1 MTQQE
6 LIDLVNDLRLQVGA
20 LKQRVEDLA
29 KQTEL
34 RQDEICNKKATS
46 ND

>member
-1 MTQQE
+1 MTEQE
-6 LIDLVNDLRLQVGA
+6 LMDLVNDLRMQVSA

-29 KQTEL
+29 KQNEL
-34 RQDEICNKKATS
+34 RQDDKKANS

>member
-1 MTQQE
+1 MTEQE
-6 LIDLVNDLRLQVGA
+6 LMDLVNDLRFQVSA

-34 RQDEICNKKATS
+34 RQDDQKANS

>member
-1 MTQQE
+1 MTEQE
-6 LIDLVNDLRLQVGA
+6 LMDLVNDLRSQVSE

-34 RQDEICNKKATS
+34 RQDDKKANS

>member
-1 MTQQE
+1 MTEQE
-6 LIDLVNDLRLQVGA
+6 LMDLVNDLRSQVGE
-20 LKQRVEDLA
+20 LKQRVEDLE

-34 RQDEICNKKATS
+34 RQDDQKANS

>member
-1 MTQQE
+1 MTEQE
-6 LIDLVNDLRLQVGA
+6 LMDLVNDLRSQVGE
-20 LKQRVEDLA
+20 LKQRVEDLE

-34 RQDEICNKKATS
+34 RQDDKKANS

>member
-1 MTQQE
+1 MTEQE
-6 LIDLVNDLRLQVGA
+6 LMDLVNDLRLQVGE
-20 LKQRVEDLA
+20 LKQRVEDLE

-34 RQDEICNKKATS
+34 RQDDKKANS

>member
-1 MTQQE
+1 MTEQE
-6 LIDLVNDLRLQVGA
+6 LMDLVNNLRLQVGE
-20 LKQRVEDLA
+20 LKQRVEDLE

-34 RQDEICNKKATS
+34 RQDDKKANS

>member
-1 MTQQE
+1 MTEQE
-6 LIDLVNDLRLQVGA
+6 LMDLVNDLRLQVGA
-20 LKQRVEDLA
+20 LKERVEDLA

-34 RQDEICNKKATS
+34 RQDEIRNKKATS

>member
-1 MTQQE
+1 MTEQE
-6 LIDLVNDLRLQVGA
+6 LTELVNDLRFQVSE

-34 RQDEICNKKATS
+34 RQDGQKANS

>member
-1 MTQQE
+1 MTEQE
-6 LIDLVNDLRLQVGA
+6 LMDLVNDLRLQVGV

-29 KQTEL
+29 KQNEL
-34 RQDEICNKKATS
+34 RQDDQKANS

>member
-1 MTQQE
+1 MTEQE
-6 LIDLVNDLRLQVGA
+6 LMDLVNDLRSQVSA
-20 LKQRVEDLA
+20 LKQRVEDIA

-34 RQDEICNKKATS
+34 RQDDQKANS

>member
-1 MTQQE
+1 MTEQE
-6 LIDLVNDLRLQVGA
+6 LMDLVNDLRFQVGV

-34 RQDEICNKKATS
+34 RQDDQKANS

>member
-1 MTQQE
+1 MTEQE
-6 LIDLVNDLRLQVGA
+6 LMDLVNDLRLQVGV

-34 RQDEICNKKATS
+34 RQDDQKANS